1 MTTSSNL
8 ITKEGLKRLNLEL
21 ERLKNEERP
30 KVISDIAEARSHG
43 DLKENSEYVSAK
55 EKQAYIEGRINE
67 LEQIIAN
74 ADPFDPDL
82 TPNKNEIRFGAK
94 CLLISQDA
102 GEEKS
107 IQIVSP
113 FEADL
118 TKGLIAIDAPV
129 AKELLGKSVGDVVKL
144 MSKGKKV
151 DFEVKKIDYES

>member
-1 MTTSSNL
+1 MTNSSNL
-8 ITKEGLKRLNLEL
+8 ITQEGLKRLNEEL

-74 ADPFDPDL
+74 ADPFDPEL
-82 TPNKNEIRFGAK
+82 APNKDEIRFGAK
-94 CLLISQDA
+94 CFLKSDT

-118 TKGLIAIDAPV
+118 NKGLIAIDAPV
-129 AKELLGKSVGDVVKL
+129 ARELLGKGIGDVVQI

-151 DFEVKKIDYES
+151 DFEIKKVEY

>member
-30 KVISDIAEARSHG
+30 KVINDIAEARSHG

-94 CLLISQDA
+94 CLLISHDA

-129 AKELLGKSVGDVVKL
+129 AKELLGKGVGDVVKL

>member
-8 ITKEGLKRLNLEL
+8 ITKEGLRRLNEEL
-21 ERLKNEERP
+21 DRLKNEERP
-30 KVISDIAEARSHG
+30 KVINDIAEARSHG

-74 ADPFDPDL
+74 ADPFDPE
-82 TPNKNEIRFGAK
+82 TAPNKNEIRFGAK
-94 CLLISQDA
+94 CLLTSEL

-118 TKGLIAIDAPV
+118 NKGLIAIDAPV
-129 AKELLGKSVGDVVKL
+129 ARELLGKTVGDVVKI
-144 MSKGKKV
+144 MSKGKKI
-151 DFEVKKIDYES
+151 DFEVMKIEY